1 LANLIREIR
10 RRIRS
15 VKNIA
20 QVTKAMEAVSAAKM
34 RKAQQ
39 QVLAT
44 RPYANQAREVLSY
57 IARLNSTESEL
68 NPLINERPVKRTGIL
83 LITAD
88 RGLAGGFNANVLRRN
103 AQLMREKRNDGAE
116 VSVVAVG
123 KKGREWL
130 LRYDPVVRAEF
141 TALPDNPTTYDIAPI
156 VRVLVDDFLS
166 GYTDEVLMVYTDF
179 VNTIRQ
185 VPTVHKLLP
194 VQPPTEQSTTM
205 APEYIFE
212 PSPEAVLNR
221 VLYGFTEVQ
230 ILQAIYE
237 SLASEHSA
245 RMVAMRNA
253 TDAAGELLDDLT
265 LTYNKARQSAITG
278 ELMDIVGGASA
289 LQDAEKGGAAG
300 SDAWLTV
307 DLESNILPAA

>member
-1 LANLIREIR
+1 MANLIREIR

-44 RPYANQAREVLSY
+44 RPYAEQAHEVLSY
-57 IARLNSTESEL
+57 VARLTSTESEL
-68 NPLINERPVKRTGIL
+68 NPLITQRPVKRSEIL
-83 LITAD
+83 LVTAD
-88 RGLAGGFNANVLRRN
+88 RGLAGGFNANVLRRV
-103 AQLMREKRNDGAE
+103 AQLMRAKRQAGAE
-116 VSVVAVG
+116 VTVVAVG

-141 TALPDNPTTYDIAPI
+141 TGMPDNPTIYDIGPI
-156 VRVLVDDFLS
+156 ARILIDDYLS
-166 GYTDEVLMVYTDF
+166 GYADEVLMVYTDY
-179 VNTIRQ
+179 VNTIQQ
-185 VPTVHKLLP
+185 VPVVHKLLP
-194 VQPPTEQSTTM
+194 VVPSEPSATM

-212 PSPEAVLNR
+212 PSPDAVLSR

-230 ILQAIYE
+230 ILQALYE

-253 TDAAGELLDDLT
+253 TDAAGELIDDLT
-265 LTYNKARQSAITG
+265 LTYNKARQSAITS
-278 ELMDIVGGASA
+278 ELIDIVGGTSA
-289 LQDAEKGGAAG
+289 LENKQNTETAG
-300 SDAWLTV
+300 SSDWLPV
-307 DLESNILPAA
+307 GLERNALPVA